1 MNLCFTLGVGVSSRA
16 LEIPVSVPGGAGADI
31 QPHLARQARSPRE
44 WLSGTSQ
51 QSGPWQGLTK
61 QRFST
66 KQESGVNTWAREQ
79 RPSPGPISGSRE
91 LPGP

>member
-16 LEIPVSVPGGAGADI
+16 LEIPVSVPGGAGADM

-61 QRFST
+61 QRFQCKAGKWCKHLGKRAETQPRTHLWLS
-66 KQESGVNTWAREQ
+66 
-79 RPSPGPISGSRE
+79 
-91 LPGP
+91 